1 MILRRYDG
9 KCVKITDITNTIY
22 EGICQY
28 NDKEYNEHEFGRKE
42 ECLQILNMLFFKKDI
57 KKIESLEKHKGP
69 YGRFSESFGNL
80 EEQIVEDGIYYID
93 DILFSE
99 EDEHVY
105 RLLLCLNKH
114 YSEDDLDCY
123 KEVKKSL
130 KELLTY
136 TNSEKV
142 KEEIE
147 LILDLW
153 D

>member
-1 MILRRYDG
+1 
-9 KCVKITDITNTIY
+9 
-22 EGICQY
+22 
-28 NDKEYNEHEFGRKE
+28 
-42 ECLQILNMLFFKKDI
+42 MLFFKSDI

-69 YGRFSESFGNL
+69 YGKFSESFGNL
-80 EEQIVEDGIYYID
+80 EEQVVEDGIDFIN
-93 DILFSE
+93 DILFCE

-114 YSEDDLDCY
+114 YSDDDLDCY